1 MSKIFGICHAFTLLT
16 TLTSFKSN
24 RIFFFLNWSV
34 ILVSIG
40 VMPLSLLDPTR
51 RQENS
56 H

>member
-1 MSKIFGICHAFTLLT
+1 MKKSFGIRHAFTLLT

-24 RIFFFLNWSV
+24 RIFFFITRVS
-34 ILVSIG
+34 LVSIG
-40 VMPLSLLDPTR
+40 VTPLSLLDPTR

>member
-1 MSKIFGICHAFTLLT
+1 MKKSFGIRHAFTLLT

-24 RIFFFLNWSV
+24 RFFFFLNWSV